1 MCFHINRS
9 KIKYLSTEKTSKN
22 PRNSAYT
29 YRIILSSVSGYQ
41 IECNC
46 DDQKT
51 GLTDDN
57 VLRSMDQLP
66 VTGNVPIVEMKT

>member
-1 MCFHINRS
+1 MKCFGE
-9 KIKYLSTEKTSKN
+9 IKTKMLKCWFY
-22 PRNSAYT
+22 
-29 YRIILSSVSGYQ
+29 SVSGYQ
-41 IECNC
+41 IDCNC

-66 VTGNVPIVEMKT
+66 VTGTVIVFVTETEAVGFDMNQNW